1 METEKDHKKTDASNS
16 LYQRYLNRG
25 ASDIFTKES
34 IEAELGSLA
43 QKNDMSIG
51 EYRTYVRTTRMVDT
65 DIIVARSLVDILAEL

>member
-25 ASDIFTKES
+25 AGDTFTKES
-34 IEAELGSLA
+34 IEAVLSSLA

-51 EYRTYVRTTRMVDT
+51 EYRTYVRTTGMVDN

>member
-1 METEKDHKKTDASNS
+1 METEKDHKKIDASNS

-25 ASDIFTKES
+25 AGDTFTKES
-34 IEAELGSLA
+34 IETELGSLA

-51 EYRTYVRTTRMVDT
+51 EYRTYVRTTRMVDN

>member
-1 METEKDHKKTDASNS
+1 METEKNHKKVDTSKS

-25 ASDIFTKES
+25 VGDTFTKES

-51 EYRTYVRTTRMVDT
+51 EYRAYVRTTRRVDN